1 MNKMAA
7 SKDKFLSDIRY
18 MGKRIFEEE
27 QQGKDCADY
36 GAYLIKNLAKQL
48 EPEYGSGFSIRQ
60 LERSRQFY
68 RLYPIATALRT
79 QLSKCVTLPTRYA
92 FLPIQPFFKER
103 CGMYSFGVSKSTGLI
118 CYISRHKGSS
128 CQFCGIPI
136 AL

>member
-60 LERSRQFY
+60 LQS
-68 RLYPIATALRT
+68 PILQT
-79 QLSKCVTLPTRYA
+79 LSNCDRIADTIKQVRYFA
-92 FLPIQPFFKER
+92 DKVCLSPNSAVF
-103 CGMYSFGVSKSTGLI
+103 
-118 CYISRHKGSS
+118 
-128 CQFCGIPI
+128 
-136 AL
+136 